1 MFVSNHNSW
10 MDIPFLGHAIGWHNY
25 KFIAK
30 KELEKV
36 PILGKAIKCGKNVL
50 VDRTDRKSQL
60 MTLKQGIKWLD
71 VSFCHRPSVRPS
83 VRTVGRTV
91 SKMRAPNFVLSFDLL
106 CFIHMCRRYE
116 NRTYRVILLFRLP
129 DRGAA
134 ARPIIATS
142 PIIGIGIGNF
152 FVIVVVVVVLVVVVI
167 IAR

>member
-1 MFVSNHNSW
+1 

-50 VDRTDRKSQL
+50 VDRTNRKSQL

-71 VSFCHRPSVRPS
+71 VSFFHRPSVRPS
-83 VRTVGRTV
+83 VGRTV

-106 CFIHMCRRYE
+106 CFIYICRRYE
-116 NRTYRVILLFRLP
+116 NRTYRVIIFLLP
-129 DRGAA
+129 DRG
-134 ARPIIATS
+134 R
-142 PIIGIGIGNF
+142 
-152 FVIVVVVVVLVVVVI
+152 
-167 IAR
+167 

>member
-50 VDRTDRKSQL
+50 VDRTNRKSQL

-71 VSFCHRPSVRPS
+71 VSFVIVRPS
-83 VRTVGRTV
+83 VGRTF
-91 SKMRAPNFVLSFDLL
+91 RRCAPNLVLSFDLL
-106 CFIHMCRRYE
+106 CFM
-116 NRTYRVILLFRLP
+116 
-129 DRGAA
+129 
-134 ARPIIATS
+134 S
-142 PIIGIGIGNF
+142 
-152 FVIVVVVVVLVVVVI
+152 LV
-167 IAR
+167 

>member
-50 VDRTDRKSQL
+50 VDRTNRKSQL

-71 VSFCHRPSVRPS
+71 VSFFYRPSVRPS
-83 VRTVGRTV
+83 VRPLVGRFRRCAHQTLFCLLIC
-91 SKMRAPNFVLSFDLL
+91 FVLYVVGMGIEL
-106 CFIHMCRRYE
+106 
-116 NRTYRVILLFRLP
+116 
-129 DRGAA
+129 
-134 ARPIIATS
+134 IAS
-142 PIIGIGIGNF
+142 
-152 FVIVVVVVVLVVVVI
+152 
-167 IAR
+167 